1 MFNIV
6 GKKQKALYQRELTRI
21 MIALERKFSKK
32 IKPIIGR
39 QYLDTAKLVES
50 GVVDIDQA
58 VNDQSSRL
66 ADTLKKQYYTT
77 ATLFSDEVFNAF
89 EETQK
94 GIEIPQTKGMRE
106 DFWTTMISWIKI
118 HGAKKVVQVDDT
130 TKESMR
136 TVILK
141 GVSEGKSYK
150 KIATDLRI
158 IKESASRV
166 RSMRIARTEV
176 HTSAMKSIHTA
187 VISTGVKS
195 EKEWIATIDERTR
208 GINIKDKFNHVRANG
223 ERVKDDEKFVKTGEP
238 LDYPGDPEGSAANI
252 INCRCVSL
260 FHIIRSP
267 VKR

>member
-39 QYLDTAKLVES
+39 QYLDAAKLVES

-94 GIEIPQTKGMRE
+94 GEEIPHTKGMR
-106 DFWTTMISWIKI
+106 D
-118 HGAKKVVQVDDT
+118 
-130 TKESMR
+130 
-136 TVILK
+136 
-141 GVSEGKSYK
+141 
-150 KIATDLRI
+150 
-158 IKESASRV
+158 
-166 RSMRIARTEV
+166 
-176 HTSAMKSIHTA
+176 
-187 VISTGVKS
+187 
-195 EKEWIATIDERTR
+195 
-208 GINIKDKFNHVRANG
+208 
-223 ERVKDDEKFVKTGEP
+223 
-238 LDYPGDPEGSAANI
+238 
-252 INCRCVSL
+252 
-260 FHIIRSP
+260 
-267 VKR
+267 